1 MDIDYNSITMKK
13 ILFLLIAIQFSCNPK
28 DCFKSTGKIIEQEV
42 TLSNFNEI
50 YAGNEIS
57 VILKQ
62 GATQKVIIK
71 TGENLIDNINV
82 EVIDNEL
89 RLSDDNDCNFTRDY
103 AVTKILI
110 TSPNITKI
118 RSSTARIIQSDGVLN
133 YPQITLISEDNTQT
147 NALNI
152 GDFDLK
158 ITANRINIVANG
170 NSVFKLEGTANRLI
184 VGFYSGSSRF
194 EGENLLA
201 NEVQIIQKSTNDI
214 LTYPLD
220 KITGE
225 IFSIGNVISFNHP
238 LLVDV
243 QEHYSG
249 QLIFN

>member
-1 MDIDYNSITMKK
+1 MKK
-13 ILFLLIAIQFSCNPK
+13 IIFLFIAIQFSCNPK

-42 TLSNFNEI
+42 SVSNFTEI
-50 YAGNEIS
+50 YVGNEIR
-57 VILKQ
+57 VVLKQ
-62 GATQKVIIK
+62 GVTQKVIIR
-71 TGENLIDNINV
+71 TGENLIDAVNV

-89 RLSDDNDCNFTRDY
+89 RLSDDNGCNYVRDY

-118 RSSTARIIQSDGVLN
+118 RSSTARIIQSDGILS
-133 YPQITLISEDNTQT
+133 YPQMTLISEDNTQT
-147 NALNI
+147 DALNI

-158 ITANRINIVANG
+158 VATNRINIVANG
-170 NSVFKLEGTANRLI
+170 NSVFKLEGTTNRLV

-214 LTYPLD
+214 LVHPLD
-220 KITGE
+220 EITGE
-225 IFSIGNVISFNHP
+225 IFSIGDVVSFNHP
-238 LLVDV
+238 LFVDV